1 MILEIRVYG
10 ELHFFETVR
19 VEGDEALLPS
29 GTSVMSLTKQR
40 RLIRDFAA
48 LHSLEAD

>member
-29 GTSVMSLTKQR
+29 GTSVMSLSKQ

-48 LHSLEAD
+48 LHSLEADR